1 MALLRVRPSTLE
13 GEITAPPSKS
23 YTHRAFS
30 IALLADGWSKISDPL
45 ISLDTESTIN
55 AVKIFGGKVFS
66 DGARRVKGTSGEIRP
81 STNLIDVRNS
91 GTTLRI
97 MSAIAA
103 LSPNQVRLTGD
114 SSILARPMAPLIEA
128 LSKLGAKARCEG
140 PKGRPPVIVGGG
152 LKGGE
157 AELTGAVSSQFVS
170 ALLIACPYAQEDV
183 FLTITEELRSR
194 PYVEITLEVLG
205 AAGAKI
211 KKSSDLM
218 EFSIPGRQ
226 IFRPIEFS
234 IPGDF
239 SSAAFIL
246 GGAAIAGG
254 CVKVKNLD
262 MRGAQGDK
270 RVVEFL
276 RQFGADIKVRGK
288 SIEVLGTGDLTG
300 IEADC
305 GDNPDLV
312 PVLAVLGCVADGR
325 TILTNIPHLRYKET
339 DRLRALTIEL
349 RKMGAD
355 VEESP
360 DELRIQGVKQLKGA
374 SLNSY
379 GDHRMAMALTLAGLI
394 ARGETLIDGAESIKV
409 SYPGFISD
417 IIKLGAKVE
426 VI

>member
-1 MALLRVRPSTLE
+1 MALLRVRPSSLE
-13 GEITAPPSKS
+13 GEIDAPPSKS

-30 IALLADGWSKISDPL
+30 IALLADGWSKIIDPL

-55 AVKIFGGKVFS
+55 AVKIFGGKIVT
-66 DGARRVKGTSGEIRP
+66 DGDWRVKGTSGKIRP
-81 STNLIDVRNS
+81 SVNLIDVRNS

-103 LSPNQVRLTGD
+103 LSSTQVRLTGD
-114 SSILARPMAPLIEA
+114 ASILTRPMAPLIEA
-128 LSKLGAKARCEG
+128 LSKLGAKAKCEG
-140 PKGRPPVIVGGG
+140 AKGRPPVVVGGG

-157 AELTGAVSSQFVS
+157 VELTGAISSQFVS
-170 ALLIACPYAQEDV
+170 ALLMACPYAQEDV
-183 FLTITEELRSR
+183 FLTVTEELRSR

-205 AAGAKI
+205 IAGARI

-226 IFRPIEFS
+226 IFKPIEFKV
-234 IPGDF
+234 PGDF

-246 GGAAIAGG
+246 GAAAIAGG
-254 CVKVKNLD
+254 AVKVKNLD
-262 MRGAQGDK
+262 MHGAQGDK
-270 RVVEFL
+270 RIVDLL
-276 RQFGADIKVRGK
+276 RQFGAEIKVKGK
-288 SIEVLGTGDLTG
+288 KIEVLGTKDLTS

-339 DRLRALTIEL
+339 DRLRALAIEL

-355 VEESP
+355 IKELP
-360 DELRIQGVKQLKGA
+360 DELHIRGVKQLKGA

-379 GDHRMAMALTLAGLI
+379 GDHRMAMALTIAGLV
-394 ARGETLIDGAESIKV
+394 AKGETIIEGAESIKV
-409 SYPGFISD
+409 SYPNFISD
-417 IIKLGAKVE
+417 IVRLGANVE